1 MLGLLDI
8 GSWFLTLTTLE
19 MFYVV
24 SAGVGSLIFV
34 VRVILLF
41 FIGDGDAGLGGGIDA
56 DASFQLLSIQ
66 GLSSFFIMF
75 GLVGIALIRS
85 DMTEFVSVVGAFVA
99 GSATIVV
106 VALLSS
112 LMHQLQ
118 SSGNIDITSAVA
130 TEGKVYLT
138 IPDQGAGR
146 AQIRIQN
153 RLRTYD
159 AMSKHHVTLE
169 TGTRIKVVE
178 VSGDTL
184 IVEAL

>member
-8 GSWFLTLTTLE
+8 GAWFVTLSTLE

-24 SAGVGSLIFV
+24 SAGVGSLIFLF
-34 VRVILLF
+34 RIILLF
-41 FIGDGDAGLGGGIDA
+41 FIGDGGDAGGGIDA

-75 GLVGIALIRS
+75 GLVGIAILRS
-85 DMTEFVSVVGAFVA
+85 DQSELLSVMGAFLA
-99 GSATIVV
+99 GGVTVV
-106 VALLSS
+106 IVALLSS
-112 LMHQLQ
+112 LMQQLQ
-118 SSGNIDITSAVA
+118 SSGNIDIASAVA
-130 TEGKVYLT
+130 KEGKVYLT

-146 AQIRIQN
+146 AQIHIQN

>member
-1 MLGLLDI
+1 M
-8 GSWFLTLTTLE
+8 
-19 MFYVV
+19 
-24 SAGVGSLIFV
+24 
-34 VRVILLF
+34 
-41 FIGDGDAGLGGGIDA
+41 
-56 DASFQLLSIQ
+56 
-66 GLSSFFIMF
+66 
-75 GLVGIALIRS
+75 
-85 DMTEFVSVVGAFVA
+85 GAFLA
-99 GSATIVV
+99 GSGTVVV

-112 LMHQLQ
+112 LMQTLQ

-130 TEGKVYLT
+130 KEGKVYLP
-138 IPDQGAGR
+138 IPEHGEGR